1 MKLDWVQYFNIDED
15 DHAWKQWQ
23 RLNTAYGSSVCEAR
37 EKIMEAEKMRYKDC
51 VRYCKSDIERTTEK
65 LEHRVA
71 GALGRIP
78 TPKRIIVNEE
88 SKVTVVLWEDGD
100 KTIVR
105 MCELDEYD
113 PYAAYCA
120 AFAKKCYGTNS
131 KLKKTIERLIV
142 YQEFKPKKGEKE

>member
-1 MKLDWVQYFNIDED
+1 MTLDWVQYSNINED

-23 RLNTAYGSSVCEAR
+23 RLNTAYGSSACKAIQ
-37 EKIMEAEKMRYKDC
+37 KMMEAEKMRYKDY
-51 VRYCKSDIERTTEK
+51 VRYYKSDVETTEK

-131 KLKKTIERLIV
+131 KLKKTIERLTV
-142 YQEFKPKKGEKE
+142 YQESKPKKGEKE

>member
-23 RLNTAYGSSVCEAR
+23 RLNTAYDLSAYKAR
-37 EKIMEAEKMRYKDC
+37 EKMMEAEKMRYT
-51 VRYCKSDIERTTEK
+51 DIETTEK
-65 LEHRVA
+65 LAHRVA

-78 TPKRIIVNEE
+78 TPKRIIVNEK

-113 PYAAYCA
+113 SYAAYCA

-131 KLKKTIERLIV
+131 KLKKTIERLTV
-142 YQEFKPKKGEKE
+142 YQESKPKKGEKE

>member
-15 DHAWKQWQ
+15 DRAWKQKQ
-23 RLNTAYGSSVCEAR
+23 RLNAAYGLSACEAI
-37 EKIMEAEKMRYKDC
+37 EKMMEAEKMRYKDY
-51 VRYCKSDIERTTEK
+51 VRYYKSDVETTNK
-65 LEHRVA
+65 LAHRIT
-71 GALGRIP
+71 GALGSVP

-131 KLKKTIERLIV
+131 KLKKTIEKLTV
-142 YQEFKPKKGEKE
+142 YQESKPKKGEKE